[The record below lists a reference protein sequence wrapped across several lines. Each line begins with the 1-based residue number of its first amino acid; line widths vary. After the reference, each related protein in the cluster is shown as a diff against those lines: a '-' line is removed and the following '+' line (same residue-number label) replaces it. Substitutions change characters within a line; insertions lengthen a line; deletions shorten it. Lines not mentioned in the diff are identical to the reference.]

1 MVKKNPINILLNFLE
16 NLPKRAEAVIG
27 NVDIILNPINYKW
40 DCTKV
45 HVLVEA
51 DEKMFIC
58 KLGLQSG
65 HGNQAP
71 DVGWHKPP
79 WCQEKN

>member
-1 MVKKNPINILLNFLE
+1 MVKKNPINILHNS
-16 NLPKRAEAVIG
+16 NLPKRVEAVIG

-51 DEKMFIC
+51 DEKI
-58 KLGLQSG
+58 LYGIR
-65 HGNQAP
+65 NNDP
-71 DVGWHKPP
+71 
-79 WCQEKN
+79 